1 MNLRKIKCSIFGTY
15 CSPNQPVEYFFK
27 HVGYALDAYGQTY
40 EKCLL
45 ASDFNTEETEP
56 FLSEFSTNC
65 GSKSLVKEK
74 TCFKNPENSR
84 CIGLFITN
92 SIFKKQKKKF
102 LKNNSGS
109 QWLI

>member
-1 MNLRKIKCSIFGTY
+1 MNLRKLKWSILGTY

-40 EKCLL
+40 EKFLL
-45 ASDFNTEETEP
+45 AGDLNTEETEP
-56 FLSEFSTNC
+56 FFSEFSTNY

-74 TCFKNPENSR
+74 TCFKNPENPR
-84 CIGLFITN
+84 CIGLSITN
-92 SIFKKQKKKF
+92 SIFKKQKRKF